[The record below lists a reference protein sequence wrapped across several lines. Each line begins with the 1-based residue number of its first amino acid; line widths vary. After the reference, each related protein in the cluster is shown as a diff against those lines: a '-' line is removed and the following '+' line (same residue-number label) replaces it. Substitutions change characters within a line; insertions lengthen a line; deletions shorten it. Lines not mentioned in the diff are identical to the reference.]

1 MTVKFGYFRAE
12 LNLNLFLK
20 NTSPEAKSI
29 GLIIITVLLFSPQDA
44 IAKKLIQ
51 SYPPIQVVWARYTS
65 QTTITLILLLPII
78 GSVLKTKNISV
89 QLFRS
94 TFLFGATFCFFSGLK
109 YLQLAQVNAI
119 FQVAPLFVTAL
130 SVFILRESVGIKRWA
145 GVLVGMLGAMIII
158 RPGDPSFSI
167 TLILPMGA
175 AVSYASYL
183 IATKY
188 LSSEESPS
196 TNFLYTSLIGFVLA
210 SLLVPANWTPINPS
224 DLFTFM
230 SFGLLGA
237 LGHLFIILAFRL
249 IDASFLAPFTYLQ
262 LIFAS
267 FWGFYLYNEVP
278 DKFTIIGS
286 ILIVISGLYVWLREQ
301 KRKS

>member
-1 MTVKFGYFRAE
+1 MKI
-12 LNLNLFLK
+12 FLS
-20 NTSPEAKSI
+20 NISPEAKSI
-29 GLIIITVLLFSPQDA
+29 GLIIVTVLLFSTQDA
-44 IAKKLIQ
+44 IAKNLIK

-65 QTTITLILLLPII
+65 QTIISLLILLPVI
-78 GSVLKTKNISV
+78 GTVLKTENIGI
-89 QLFRS
+89 QLLRS
-94 TFLFGATFCFFSGLK
+94 AFLFGATFCFFSSLK

-130 SVFILRESVGIKRWA
+130 SVFILRESVGVRRWA
-145 GVLVGMLGAMIII
+145 GVLVGLMGAMIII
-158 RPGDPSFSI
+158 RPGSTSFSF
-167 TLILPMGA
+167 TLILPIGA
-175 AVSYASYL
+175 ALSYASYL

-188 LSSEESPS
+188 LSSEESPT

-210 SLLVPANWTPINPS
+210 SCLVPKIWTPINPS

-267 FWGFYLYNEVP
+267 FWGFYLFTEIP
-278 DKFTIIGS
+278 DLFTIIGS
-286 ILIVISGLYVWLREQ
+286 ALIVFSGLYVWLREQ

>member
-1 MTVKFGYFRAE
+1 M
-12 LNLNLFLK
+12 
-20 NTSPEAKSI
+20 KSI
-29 GLIIITVLLFSPQDA
+29 GLIIITVFLFSAQDA
-44 IAKKLIQ
+44 IAKNLIQ

-65 QTTITLILLLPII
+65 QTVISLIILLPII
-78 GSVLKTKNISV
+78 RTVLKTKNIII
-89 QLFRS
+89 QLLRS
-94 TFLFGATFCFFSGLK
+94 SLLFGATFCFFSSLK

-130 SVFILRESVGIKRWA
+130 SVLILRESVGIRRWV
-145 GVLVGMLGAMIII
+145 GVLVGMLGALIII
-158 RPGDPSFSI
+158 RPGSATFSL
-167 TLILPMGA
+167 TLLLPMGA
-175 AVSYASYL
+175 ALSYASYL

-188 LSSEESPS
+188 LSNEEAAT

-210 SLLVPANWTPINPS
+210 SFLAPQTWTPIIAS

-267 FWGFYLYNEVP
+267 FWGFYLFTEIP
-278 DKFTIIGS
+278 DKSTIIGS
-286 ILIVISGLYVWLREQ
+286 FLIVISGLYVWLREK
-301 KRKS
+301 KRQS